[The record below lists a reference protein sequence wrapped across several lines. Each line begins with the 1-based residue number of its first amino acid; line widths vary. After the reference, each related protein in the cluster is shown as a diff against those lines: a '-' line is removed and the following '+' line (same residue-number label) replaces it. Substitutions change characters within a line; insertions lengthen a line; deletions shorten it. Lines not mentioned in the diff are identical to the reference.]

1 MKRSFLSC
9 RDVTRDVL
17 KTGELR
23 SIELKSDI
31 GYQSTGVVVE
41 QGQTIQ
47 IEALGTIM
55 LRRGKAGLDWTAE
68 PQGITIQYHKN
79 APLGCVL
86 AVLAPLET
94 ALATK
99 RWLPTKIGRQREMTA
114 SVRSLL
120 LLKVN
125 EPSHE
130 LNDNVGVFQVEVTDV
145 TK

>member
-1 MKRSFLSC
+1 
-9 RDVTRDVL
+9 
-17 KTGELR
+17 
-23 SIELKSDI
+23 
-31 GYQSTGVVVE
+31 
-41 QGQTIQ
+41 
-47 IEALGTIM
+47 M

-79 APLGCVL
+79 AVL
-86 AVLAPLET
+86 DT

-99 RWLPTKIGRQREMTA
+99 RWVPTRVGRQKEMTA

-130 LNDNVGVFQVEVTDV
+130 LHDNVGVFQVEVTGV

>member
-1 MKRSFLSC
+1 MGIPSSRMPS
-9 RDVTRDVL
+9 
-17 KTGELR
+17 
-23 SIELKSDI
+23 
-31 GYQSTGVVVE
+31 
-41 QGQTIQ
+41 
-47 IEALGTIM
+47 M

-86 AVLAPLET
+86 AVLAPLDT

-99 RWLPTKIGRQREMTA
+99 RWVPTRVGRQKEMTA

-130 LNDNVGVFQVEVTDV
+130 LHDNVGVFQVEVTGV